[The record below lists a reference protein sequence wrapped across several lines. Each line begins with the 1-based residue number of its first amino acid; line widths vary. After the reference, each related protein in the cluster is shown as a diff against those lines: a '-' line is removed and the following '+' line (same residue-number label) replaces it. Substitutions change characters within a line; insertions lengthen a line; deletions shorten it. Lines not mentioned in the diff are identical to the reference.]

1 MKKLY
6 VNPLSAKK
14 VKVRASPSGFAVPY
28 SFSISHTYGFG
39 FFICETIQTQE
50 WKQNFPYKKIS
61 FPHCQTTLLKINI

>member
-28 SFSISHTYGFG
+28 VRR
-39 FFICETIQTQE
+39 
-50 WKQNFPYKKIS
+50 YKHRNGNKIS
-61 FPHCQTTLLKINI
+61 LIRKYLSRIVKQHYSR